1 MSKRQDPRDSIHPGA
16 PGSAKSAKSVKPGKR
31 ARDDAW
37 PPVFHTLRREFRDNL
52 SRIAAGND
60 PVARLLGYRNLLKL
74 RYGAELPAPAEEE
87 EAEEAAAEEETPA
100 GDAPTPRR
108 KGGGHARR

>member
-16 PGSAKSAKSVKPGKR
+16 PGSAKSANSVKSAKPGKR
-31 ARDDAW
+31 AGDDAW

-74 RYGAELPAPAEEE
+74 RYGTELPAPAEE
-87 EAEEAAAEEETPA
+87 AAAAEEETPA

>member
-1 MSKRQDPRDSIHPGA
+1 MSKRQDLRDSIHPGA
-16 PGSAKSAKSVKPGKR
+16 PGSAKSAKQGKR
-31 ARDDAW
+31 GRDDAW
-37 PPVFHTLRREFRDNL
+37 PPVFQALRREFRDNL
-52 SRIAAGND
+52 ARIAAGND

-74 RYGAELPAPAEEE
+74 RYGTELPAGTE
-87 EAEEAAAEEETPA
+87 EEETPA

>member
-1 MSKRQDPRDSIHPGA
+1 MSKRQDLRDSIHPGA
-16 PGSAKSAKSVKPGKR
+16 PGSAKSAKQGKR
-31 ARDDAW
+31 GRDDAW
-37 PPVFHTLRREFRDNL
+37 PPVFHALRREFRDNL
-52 SRIAAGND
+52 ARVAAGND

-74 RYGAELPAPAEEE
+74 RYGTELPAGTE
-87 EAEEAAAEEETPA
+87 EEETPA